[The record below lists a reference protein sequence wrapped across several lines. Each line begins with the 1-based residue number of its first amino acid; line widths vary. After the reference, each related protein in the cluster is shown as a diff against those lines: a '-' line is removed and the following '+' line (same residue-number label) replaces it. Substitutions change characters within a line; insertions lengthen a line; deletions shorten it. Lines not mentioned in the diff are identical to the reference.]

1 MNREKAN
8 FTTQCSR
15 FKTQDSNNVIPIG
28 FLEFGLKDLLETL
41 VIALVLFY
49 LYRWIR
55 GTFAIQAA
63 LGLLFIILINAVV
76 SLLGFTTLNFMLR
89 SVLDVGVLA
98 VFIIF
103 QPEIRKLLYS
113 LGQNTAFDRFIGRT
127 GSDSVI
133 EEVINAVKVMAQ
145 SKTGAL
151 IVFARSSSLQ
161 DLVDVGVRID
171 ARVNAELLQ
180 TIFQKDTPLHD
191 GAVVIRN
198 NKIVAASCY
207 LPISQNPNISSVFGT
222 RHRAAVGISET
233 NNVFVVVVS
242 EETGRISIA
251 KNGALT
257 SGLSIQKLRAEMEKS
272 LGEEKEGDMG
282 FSSEKAELEMN

>member
-1 MNREKAN
+1 M
-8 FTTQCSR
+8 
-15 FKTQDSNNVIPIG
+15 IPIG
-28 FLEFGLKDLLETL
+28 FIEIGIKDILEVV
-41 VIALVLFY
+41 VIALLLFY

-63 LGLLFIILINAVV
+63 LGLLFIILLNVGV
-76 SLLGFTTLNFMLR
+76 SILGFSTLNFMLR

-113 LGQNTAFDRFIGRT
+113 LGQNTSFDRFIGRS
-127 GSDSVI
+127 GSDTVI
-133 EEVINAVKVMAQ
+133 DEVIDAVKNMAQ
-145 SKTGAL
+145 TKTGAL

-161 DLVDVGVRID
+161 DLVDVGVKLD
-171 ARVNAELLQ
+171 ARVNAALLQ
-180 TIFQKDTPLHD
+180 TIFQKDTLLHD
-191 GAVVIRN
+191 GAVVIRDN
-198 NKIVAASCY
+198 RIVAASCY

-257 SGLSIQKLRAEMEKS
+257 SGLSIQKLRSEMEKS
-272 LGEEKEGDMG
+272 LGEAKGEDMG
-282 FSSEKAELEMN
+282 FSAEKAELEMN

>member
-1 MNREKAN
+1 
-8 FTTQCSR
+8 
-15 FKTQDSNNVIPIG
+15 VIPIG
-28 FLEFGLKDLLETL
+28 FLDFGLKDLLETL

-63 LGLLFIILINAVV
+63 LGLLFIIVINAVV

-113 LGQNTAFDRFIGRT
+113 LGQNTTFDRLMGRT
-127 GSDSVI
+127 GSESVI
-133 EEVINAVKVMAQ
+133 EEVITAVKNMAQ
-145 SKTGAL
+145 TKTGAL
-151 IVFARSSSLQ
+151 IVFAKSSSLQ
-161 DLVDVGVRID
+161 DLVDVGIRLD
-171 ARVNAELLQ
+171 AKVNSELIQ

-191 GAVVIRN
+191 GAIVIRN
-198 NKIVAASCY
+198 NRIVAASCY

-222 RHRAAVGISET
+222 RHRAAVGVSET
-233 NNVFVVVVS
+233 NNVFVVIVS

-251 KNGALT
+251 KNGGLT
-257 SGLSIQKLRAEMEKS
+257 SGLSIQKLRLEMEKAV
-272 LGEEKEGDMG
+272 GEEKEEDVG

>member
-1 MNREKAN
+1 MI
-8 FTTQCSR
+8 S
-15 FKTQDSNNVIPIG
+15 IG
-28 FLEFGLKDLLETL
+28 FIEFGFKDLLETL

-63 LGLLFIILINAVV
+63 AGLLFVVILNIGV
-76 SLLGFTTLNFMLR
+76 SILGFSTLNFMLR
-89 SVLDVGVLA
+89 SMLDVGVLA

-103 QPEIRKLLYS
+103 QPEIRTLLYN
-113 LGQNTAFDRFIGRT
+113 LGQNTSLDRFVGKA
-127 GSDSVI
+127 GSDSMINEVI
-133 EEVINAVKVMAQ
+133 EAVRAL
-145 SKTGAL
+145 SRTKTGAL

-171 ARVNAELLQ
+171 AKVNAELLQ

-191 GAVVIRN
+191 GAVVIKD
-198 NKIVAASCY
+198 NKIIAASCY

-222 RHRAAVGISET
+222 RHRAAVGVSET
-233 NNVFVVVVS
+233 NNVFVVIVS

-251 KNGALT
+251 QNGNLS
-257 SGLSIQKLRAEMEKS
+257 SGLSIQKLRSEMEKA
-272 LGEEKEGDMG
+272 LGEGKNSEVG
-282 FSSEKAELEMN
+282 FSADKADLELN

>member
-1 MNREKAN
+1 M
-8 FTTQCSR
+8 
-15 FKTQDSNNVIPIG
+15 IPIG

-41 VIALVLFY
+41 VIAVVLY
-49 LYRWIR
+49 NLYRWIR

-63 LGLLFIILINAVV
+63 LGLLFVILINAAV

-89 SVLDVGVLA
+89 SILDVGVLA

-113 LGQNTAFDRFIGRT
+113 LGQNTTFDRLMGRT
-127 GSDSVI
+127 GSESVTDEVI
-133 EEVINAVKVMAQ
+133 EAVKNMAHT
-145 SKTGAL
+145 KTGAL

-161 DLVDVGVRID
+161 DLVDVGVKID
-171 ARVNAELLQ
+171 AKVNAQLIQ

-191 GAVVIRN
+191 GALVIRN
-198 NKIVAASCY
+198 NRIIAASCY

-233 NNVFVVVVS
+233 NNVFVVIVS
-242 EETGRISIA
+242 EESGRISMA
-251 KNGALT
+251 KNGSLT

-272 LGEEKEGDMG
+272 LGEDKEGDIG
-282 FSSEKAELEMN
+282 FSAEKADLEMN